1 MQIPGGLLKNDL
13 EHCTSAHRAV
23 LFPLYSYFGNK
34 NFLLVSARSAF
45 SMFVFQWDS
54 WQGKVL
60 FKVSKCG
67 FLLYLKTSS
76 AFLH

>member
-1 MQIPGGLLKNDL
+1 MTWNTAHQHIVLCSSLFTAILGIKTFYLFQL
-13 EHCTSAHRAV
+13 EVH
-23 LFPLYSYFGNK
+23 
-34 NFLLVSARSAF
+34 FL
-45 SMFVFQWDS
+45 FVFQWDS

-76 AFLH
+76 AFLL